1 MPVVHLGGARS
12 PVTWGRRERR
22 RAACAGWLREHW
34 HPWGNFGVDHWGNV
48 GVDPEAPTTGAT
60 SASTP

>member
-1 MPVVHLGGARS
+1 MPVVHLGRARS

-48 GVDPEAPTTGAT
+48 GVDPW
-60 SASTP
+60 